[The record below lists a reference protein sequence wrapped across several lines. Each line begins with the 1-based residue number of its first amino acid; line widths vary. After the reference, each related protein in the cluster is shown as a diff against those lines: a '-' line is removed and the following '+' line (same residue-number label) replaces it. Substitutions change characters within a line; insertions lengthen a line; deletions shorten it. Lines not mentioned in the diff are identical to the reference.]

1 MSAIGNRILD
11 SCLTKACAARTP
23 APPSFIHLTGNDE
36 RRPVER
42 ELGRQS
48 ARERRRRQLGELA
61 ALLVLPAC
69 CWQPTAGPAPSPS
82 SQLTMIE
89 CINMS

>member
-61 ALLVLPAC
+61 ALLVGC
-69 CWQPTAGPAPSPS
+69 RPSPLAE
-82 SQLTMIE
+82 LTIGKMIV
-89 CINMS
+89 CINNLS